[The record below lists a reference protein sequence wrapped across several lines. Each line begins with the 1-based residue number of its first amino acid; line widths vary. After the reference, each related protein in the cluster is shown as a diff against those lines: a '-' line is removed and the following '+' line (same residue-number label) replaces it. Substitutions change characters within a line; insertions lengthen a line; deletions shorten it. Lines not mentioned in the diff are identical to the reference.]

1 MVPVDIHESH
11 LLGHRLLTATGG
23 LKLRI
28 LPQSRFEMRSQS
40 AGSSRLLQWMPV
52 VPVVV
57 AEDAREVDALEVAL
71 EVPVFGT
78 EVEAVLVNVV
88 AVLDTVVEAVVEAV
102 KEAEV
107 DTELE
112 AVVDGVEEGVDVA
125 VRVGVDEGDVVSDVV
140 RVLLAVDVIDDVW
153 LLVNDVEVD
162 KDCVDVWVL
171 DAEDVALAESDVV
184 AVVVIVVECVV
195 DSDVRVQV

>member
-1 MVPVDIHESH
+1 M
-11 LLGHRLLTATGG
+11 
-23 LKLRI
+23 RI